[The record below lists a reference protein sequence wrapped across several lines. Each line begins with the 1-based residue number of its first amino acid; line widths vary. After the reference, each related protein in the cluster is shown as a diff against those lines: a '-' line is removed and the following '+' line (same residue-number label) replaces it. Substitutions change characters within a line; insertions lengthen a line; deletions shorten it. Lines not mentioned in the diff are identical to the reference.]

1 MNPFIL
7 VQMALYGL
15 PTAIKFV
22 KIKVKAYN
30 EFIAIYYTLLYI
42 INYFKLFLSDLIML
56 NYKLCNYTL

>member
-30 EFIAIYYTLLYI
+30 ELIAIYYTLLHY
-42 INYFKLFLSDLIML
+42 
-56 NYKLCNYTL
+56 YTLLTILGCFSVI

>member
-1 MNPFIL
+1 MPFFLMNPFIL

-30 EFIAIYYTLLYI
+30 EFIAIYYTLLHY
-42 INYFKLFLSDLIML
+42 
-56 NYKLCNYTL
+56 YTLLTILSCFSVI

>member
-30 EFIAIYYTLLYI
+30 EFIAIYYTLLTI
-42 INYFKLFLSDLIML
+42 LSCFSVI
-56 NYKLCNYTL
+56 